1 MFEGSLREKV
11 LIVRKFSYIDEEDD
25 TVNCLMNLFV
35 IEFIVNFIVFNL
47 IGLRKNFEIL
57 EYLGYRC

>member
-47 IGLRKNFEIL
+47 IGLSKF
-57 EYLGYRC
+57 